1 MWRARST
8 DADDESAGGGFDD
21 VVGDGVEFV
30 DLQDA
35 LDLGEESFQEPE
47 VTSGDPGDGGD
58 GLGVGE
64 VLWVEGLSGR
74 APVSSPAARPCRAPS
89 TARAKRSGSR
99 AITAAAPITTAHST
113 P

>member
-1 MWRARST
+1 MICGGPRST

-35 LDLGEESFQEPE
+35 LDLGEESFQKPE

-64 VLWVEGLSGR
+64 VVWVEDLTEGAPMPLQDEEQFLLEPAPLSR
-74 APVSSPAARPCRAPS
+74 
-89 TARAKRSGSR
+89 
-99 AITAAAPITTAHST
+99 T
-113 P
+113 PELRR

>member
-1 MWRARST
+1 MICGGPRST

-35 LDLGEESFQEPE
+35 LDLGEESFQKPE

-64 VLWVEGLSGR
+64 VLWVEDLTEGAPMPLQDEEQFLLAQGPGTGGRSRRGCRTGDSG
-74 APVSSPAARPCRAPS
+74 
-89 TARAKRSGSR
+89 
-99 AITAAAPITTAHST
+99 
-113 P
+113 